1 MKSKY
6 ESTECYL
13 AYKQLDDDY
22 KNFIIHHAN
31 YGVYKKGTLESEKQK
46 KNCLKYLESILEQKK
61 ILEINSDSDLK
72 KLIELK
78 F

>member
-1 MKSKY
+1 MKNKY

-31 YGVYKKGTLESEKQK
+31 YGVYKKGTFDSEKQK
-46 KNCLKYLESILEQKK
+46 KNCLKFLESILEQKK